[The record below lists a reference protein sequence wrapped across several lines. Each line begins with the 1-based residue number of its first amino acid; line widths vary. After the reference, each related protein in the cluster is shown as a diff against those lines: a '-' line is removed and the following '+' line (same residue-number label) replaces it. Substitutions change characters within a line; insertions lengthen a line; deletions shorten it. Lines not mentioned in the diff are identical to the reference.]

1 MPAVMPS
8 TRTMSSEATS
18 VPARGAIVADERRP
32 PPPLKRQGPARSE
45 SLETGLI
52 ATIGTAALL
61 LMVVG
66 AFVIVAIA
74 AGHPTFVSPFS
85 QNVFP
90 GWMAGP
96 LRFIGKPIH
105 VGFSALKLDYTL
117 GIGAAFLCWLIVV
130 ACATRM
136 HARIAIAGVV
146 ALHVIF
152 FLAPPLSLTD
162 VFNYI
167 NYGRMGVVHGLNPYT
182 TIPALE
188 PHTDPTF
195 LISNWHHLL
204 SPYGPLFTLFTYAL
218 VPLGVAVSFWVLKA
232 LLLVAALA
240 TLRLVWRCAEML
252 GRRPLAP
259 TLFVGAN
266 PLVLLW
272 GLGGD
277 HNDFFMVF
285 LLMLAVYLL
294 LRARE
299 QRAAAGAE
307 QQITAVVPSV
317 DGGLASANGAGVLA
331 RASARGATLL
341 ASLSPSLE
349 AYAGFA
355 LIASVAIKASAA
367 VLVPVML
374 FATPRRVR
382 LLVGMAVAAVVL
394 GTASVVAFGPHLP
407 DLSTQGSLVT
417 ADGLPNLL
425 GLALGQGG
433 ETDTVRVVLDA
444 ALLLAVA
451 GATFYAWRTRRWIP
465 AAGFA
470 VLALLL
476 TLSWELPWYVYWLLP
491 LAALSRARSLRVAG
505 IVLSAYLILAWMP
518 MMSDFIHT
526 LNFHPS
532 TTPLGAQHAKI
543 TKRLLRQN

>member
-1 MPAVMPS
+1 
-8 TRTMSSEATS
+8 MSSEATS
-18 VPARGAIVADERRP
+18 VPARGAIVADDRRTA
-32 PPPLKRQGPARSE
+32 PPLKHQGPARSE
-45 SLETGLI
+45 PLETRLI

-66 AFVIVAIA
+66 ALTIVAIA

-85 QNVFP
+85 RDEFP
-90 GWMAGP
+90 GWMSGP
-96 LRFIGKPIH
+96 LGFVGKPIH
-105 VGFSALKLDYTL
+105 VGFNALKLDYTL
-117 GIGAAFLCWLIVV
+117 GIGAAYLCWLVLIGCVS
-130 ACATRM
+130 RM
-136 HARIAIAGVV
+136 HARVAIAGVV
-146 ALHVIF
+146 VLHVIF
-152 FLAPPLSLTD
+152 FLSPPLSLTD

-218 VPLGVAVSFWVLKA
+218 VPLGVAASFWVLKA
-232 LLLVAALA
+232 LLLAAALG
-240 TLRLVWRCAEML
+240 TLRLVWRSAEML
-252 GRRPLAP
+252 GRRPLLP
-259 TLFVGAN
+259 TVFVGAN
-266 PLVLLW
+266 PLMLLW

-285 LLMLAVYLL
+285 FLMLGIYLL

-299 QRAAAGAE
+299 ARQAAAGA
-307 QQITAVVPSV
+307 QQQSQITAVVPAVNGSSPS
-317 DGGLASANGAGVLA
+317 LNGAGTLNAVRS
-331 RASARGATLL
+331 RA
-341 ASLSPSLE
+341 ASLAARYSPSLE

-355 LIASVAIKASAA
+355 FIVAVAIKASAA
-367 VLVPVML
+367 VLLPVML
-374 FATPRRVR
+374 FATPRRAR
-382 LLVGMAVAAVVL
+382 LLGGMLVGVVVL
-394 GTASVVAFGPHLP
+394 GGASVIAFGPHLP
-407 DLSTQGSLVT
+407 DLSTQSSLVT
-417 ADGLPNLL
+417 AVGLPNLL

-433 ETDTVRVVLDA
+433 ETDTLRAILDV
-444 ALLLAVA
+444 ALLLAVG
-451 GATFYAWRTRRWIP
+451 GATFWAWRTRRWIP

-491 LAALSRARSLRVAG
+491 LAALSRGRSLRVAS

-518 MMSDFIHT
+518 MMNDFIRT
-526 LNFHPS
+526 LHFHPGG
-532 TTPLGAQHAKI
+532 TALGFEHAKI
-543 TKRLLRQN
+543 TKKLLRQN

>member
-1 MPAVMPS
+1 
-8 TRTMSSEATS
+8 MSSEATS
-18 VPARGAIVADERRP
+18 VPARGAIVADDRRT

-45 SLETGLI
+45 LLETRLI
-52 ATIGTAALL
+52 ATLGTAALL
-61 LMVVG
+61 LMVIGALTIVG
-66 AFVIVAIA
+66 IA

-85 QNVFP
+85 RDEFP
-90 GWMAGP
+90 GWMSGP
-96 LRFIGKPIH
+96 LGFIGKPIH
-105 VGFSALKLDYTL
+105 IGFSHLKLDYTL
-117 GIGAAFLCWLIVV
+117 GIGAAYLCWLVV
-130 ACATRM
+130 LGCASRM
-136 HARIAIAGVV
+136 HARVAIVGVV

-152 FLAPPLSLTD
+152 FLSPPLSLTD

-218 VPLGVAVSFWVLKA
+218 VPLGVAASFWVLKA
-232 LLLVAALA
+232 LLLAAALG

-277 HNDFFMVF
+277 HNDFFLVF
-285 LLMLAVYLL
+285 FLMLGIYLL

-299 QRAAAGAE
+299 ARQAAAAVP
-307 QQITAVVPSV
+307 QQSQLTAVVPALNGRPSLNG
-317 DGGLASANGAGVLA
+317 DGALSAVRSTA
-331 RASARGATLL
+331 
-341 ASLSPSLE
+341 ASLATRYSPSLE

-355 LIASVAIKASAA
+355 FIVAVAIKASAA
-367 VLVPVML
+367 VVLPVML
-374 FATPRRVR
+374 FATPRRAR
-382 LLVGMAVAAVVL
+382 LLGGMLVAAVLL
-394 GTASVVAFGPHLP
+394 GGASVIAFGPHLP
-407 DLSTQGSLVT
+407 DLSTQSSLVT

-433 ETDTVRVVLDA
+433 ETDTLRAILDI

-451 GATFYAWRTRRWIP
+451 GATLWAWRTRRWIP

-518 MMSDFIHT
+518 MMNDFIHT
-526 LNFHPS
+526 LGFHPS
-532 TTPLGAQHAKI
+532 STPLGQQHSKL
-543 TKRLLRQN
+543 TKHLLRQN

>member
-1 MPAVMPS
+1 
-8 TRTMSSEATS
+8 MS
-18 VPARGAIVADERRP
+18 
-32 PPPLKRQGPARSE
+32 
-45 SLETGLI
+45 
-52 ATIGTAALL
+52 
-61 LMVVG
+61 
-66 AFVIVAIA
+66 
-74 AGHPTFVSPFS
+74 
-85 QNVFP
+85 
-90 GWMAGP
+90 GP
-96 LRFIGKPIH
+96 LGFIGKPIH

-117 GIGAAFLCWLIVV
+117 GIGAAYMCWLVV
-130 ACATRM
+130 LACASRM
-136 HARIAIAGVV
+136 HARVAIVGVV

-152 FLAPPLSLTD
+152 FLSPPLSLTD

-182 TIPALE
+182 TIPVIE

-218 VPLGVAVSFWVLKA
+218 VPLGVAASFWVLKA
-232 LLLVAALA
+232 LLLAAALG
-240 TLRLVWRCAEML
+240 TLRLVWRCAEMV

-277 HNDFFMVF
+277 HNDFLLVF
-285 LLMLAVYLL
+285 FLMLGIYLL

-299 QRAAAGAE
+299 VRQAAAAAPQ
-307 QQITAVVPSV
+307 QQITPVAPAVNGSRPSRDV
-317 DGGLASANGAGVLA
+317 AGALSTVRSTAASFAA
-331 RASARGATLL
+331 RY
-341 ASLSPSLE
+341 SPSLE
-349 AYAGFA
+349 AYAGVAFIVA
-355 LIASVAIKASAA
+355 IAIKASAA
-367 VLVPVML
+367 VVLPVML
-374 FATPRRVR
+374 FATPRRAR
-382 LLVGMAVAAVVL
+382 LLGGMLVAAVVL
-394 GTASVVAFGPHLP
+394 GGASLIAFGPHLP
-407 DLSTQGSLVT
+407 DLSTQSSLVT
-417 ADGLPNLL
+417 AVGLPNLL

-433 ETDTVRVVLDA
+433 ETDTLRAILDV

-451 GATFYAWRTRRWIP
+451 GATIWAWRTRRWIP

-518 MMSDFIHT
+518 MMNDFIRT
-526 LNFHPS
+526 LGFHPGA
-532 TTPLGAQHAKI
+532 TPLGWQHSKL
-543 TKRLLRQN
+543 TKSLLRAN

>member
-1 MPAVMPS
+1 
-8 TRTMSSEATS
+8 MSSEATS
-18 VPARGAIVADERRP
+18 VPARGAIIADDRRT

-45 SLETGLI
+45 LLETRLI
-52 ATIGTAALL
+52 ATLGTAALL
-61 LMVVG
+61 LMVIGALTIVG
-66 AFVIVAIA
+66 IA

-85 QNVFP
+85 RDEFP
-90 GWMAGP
+90 GWMSGP
-96 LRFIGKPIH
+96 LGFIGKPIH
-105 VGFSALKLDYTL
+105 IGFSHLKLDYTL
-117 GIGAAFLCWLIVV
+117 GIGAAYLCWLVV
-130 ACATRM
+130 LGCASRM
-136 HARIAIAGVV
+136 HARVAIVGVV

-152 FLAPPLSLTD
+152 FLSPPLSLTD

-218 VPLGVAVSFWVLKA
+218 VPLGVAASFWVLKA
-232 LLLVAALA
+232 LLLAAALG

-277 HNDFFMVF
+277 HNDFFLVF
-285 LLMLAVYLL
+285 FLMLGIYLL

-299 QRAAAGAE
+299 ARQAAAAAP
-307 QQITAVVPSV
+307 QQSQLTAVVPALNGRPSLNG
-317 DGGLASANGAGVLA
+317 DGALSAVRSTA
-331 RASARGATLL
+331 
-341 ASLSPSLE
+341 ASLATRYSPSLE

-355 LIASVAIKASAA
+355 FIVAVAIKASAA
-367 VLVPVML
+367 VVLPVML
-374 FATPRRVR
+374 FATPRRAR
-382 LLVGMAVAAVVL
+382 LLGGMLVAAVLL
-394 GTASVVAFGPHLP
+394 GGASVIAFGPHLP
-407 DLSTQGSLVT
+407 DLSTQSSLVT

-433 ETDTVRVVLDA
+433 ETDTLRAILDI

-451 GATFYAWRTRRWIP
+451 GATLWAWRTRRWIP

-518 MMSDFIHT
+518 MMNDFIHT
-526 LNFHPS
+526 LGFHPS
-532 TTPLGAQHAKI
+532 STPLGEQHSKL
-543 TKRLLRQN
+543 TKHLLRQN